1 MFCFFP
7 PSIFVC
13 LQFSVIK
20 EGELLST
27 TIPEKQTD
35 IYMSSELFFHKTER
49 KMCDTNVIFRK
60 QHSLFYLSH
69 TIDSFILGLIWLT
82 SSGPL
87 LKHSVTQLLPILTL
101 HRIIMS
107 MSLREK
113 RRSYWVAFML
123 GKGKKGITNSLVCV
137 TCCHTHAD
145 LLSEVL
151 THFPN
156 LRFLLIPKPGGMH

>member
-1 MFCFFP
+1 MGHQGILSLRVAFFLFGKERERVSFHSGDP
-7 PSIFVC
+7 LFISSQLIPNPGFLTLSHLFLCSAFFLPSIFVC

-27 TIPEKQTD
+27 TTPEKQTD
-35 IYMSSELFFHKTER
+35 IYLSSELFFHKTER

-87 LKHSVTQLLPILTL
+87 LST
-101 HRIIMS
+101 
-107 MSLREK
+107 
-113 RRSYWVAFML
+113 A
-123 GKGKKGITNSLVCV
+123 
-137 TCCHTHAD
+137 
-145 LLSEVL
+145 
-151 THFPN
+151 
-156 LRFLLIPKPGGMH
+156 